1 MAIDRAS
8 IVNALP
14 SPREA
19 KVPGVSGLIKKL
31 DYSSFTPVKGLN
43 PTATASIP
51 YANAVAFRPNPYAYY
66 AKSQSGDDSGDGLFD
81 IPVLGQ
87 ALQALDVSRAIV
99 FSTIKETS
107 DLFQGGEA
115 SVSDWYTQS
124 FHEQVY
130 GSDLLR
136 NWGVDLPPAAMFAA
150 GFVLDVAWDPLTYAA
165 GIGLIARSAKVSDIA
180 LAAAA
185 ASKAAKASKGA
196 DAAEIVRSMDNVFD
210 IVRTAGPVAASA
222 AEPAAMRSLGMQPGI
237 RFILPGTGRI
247 GRTFI
252 ERPLG
257 TILPPLKRAANRRR
271 VKELATAPWRTDA
284 GFDLTT
290 AANQKLVTRRMRGK
304 TTPSGIVGAS
314 PDAVRD
320 AARKAKRLP
329 ISFGLPTQTLRT
341 ASAKTLSLMTSQVGR
356 AVTRSSRSGLIAGRA
371 ATATEQG
378 TKGWLGKLNS
388 QAAVISARRGEDSF
402 AALTAMKVERLG
414 NQGALKSLRWTKE
427 TTSGLD
433 NLVRQARKANVS
445 GRMFDD
451 LMFDAAT
458 TPDDLLLSD
467 PFFSQWVV
475 TSKDGTRTVD
485 PLVDQA
491 KAWWK
496 KAGESAGIPP
506 HEIEEFL
513 YAARFRDDMPTG
525 QGGRNKTVPL
535 FGDDGVPLTGNPTQS
550 RHLME
555 PKQIGVKLLEIRKN
569 RVLKPT
575 PKSKAYAADID
586 RIEQLA
592 RANLG
597 SRMSVADEKV
607 LTAEFEAVM
616 YAELAEGVRYGD
628 NTTNVMTNLH
638 AGEVIKDVD
647 EAGKNVLRQMQA
659 IVDRVSP
666 STLSKGQAK
675 KKAFTFSDDASMVL
689 PRYINV
695 MGSHIRSQTILDLA
709 VRDGLML
716 PGTRFAQGELAE
728 NIVTLNAKLV
738 RNAEQLDALRA
749 QLDAGSGDPSEVA
762 NILADIAASD
772 GITPEFA
779 AKWLNS
785 TDGQLAGTVADLQVQ
800 IDSFGQVLRA
810 ASDGTYY
817 TGLSSDARALLDD
830 VGWRDAVEG
839 PFTQAQGKKI
849 RDMAADGER
858 RLAALADATEF
869 FYQLQ
874 LTAGRLQMQ
883 RNQIGA
889 VLNQWDVGAQ
899 ATDDAVKR
907 FRPSTIRTQ
916 LEEQALQL
924 DELREEVAYVAQNI
938 RGNLEAFDPTL
949 VAGRGLAKLGD
960 PALMQEAQVA
970 LKETMLGL
978 WAAGEDFR
986 RVASTFM
993 DLPADGRVVRVDWK
1007 GGNLGWEVRWNS
1019 QPLAGLGDR
1028 RTLRTL
1034 LGEDRVETMGKVLA
1048 TFDDSPAGRAQAAL
1062 IETMENTRILQQRL
1076 GDLTPGVH
1084 LMEAVAESLD
1094 DADALAALLR
1104 AEYNSDLDVLV
1115 DSFLDQRLGFRAE
1128 LDPKDY
1134 DPRPFMQHPNPRG
1147 VHSSVFRVWADHSN
1161 IGPVLKEF
1169 DAQVAG
1175 AAVKDTAES
1184 QTAAYI
1190 RATLAQNDPMAAEGV
1205 FHRGAVVSEIPA
1217 VGDEISMKPRAWGG
1231 DVDDVARF
1239 SEQTHSLAPG
1249 TKKVIYQIESGDRVQ
1264 FMVMDDSRWRPDR
1277 GGGFREVVGGGKF
1290 RVTGVE
1296 PAWRDITFIKVKQL
1310 EGAVPQVRSRTPP
1323 KVRETMDQLSQNKAA
1338 LGGEIETIVADI
1350 QKIAENVKEVG
1361 NRNTLIRGV
1370 LSNGPDSLMQQRK
1383 LLAAAAKKGDT
1394 AAALQIA
1401 DDSDAAFRAVAKGQG
1416 NAAFVDNYME
1426 GAEGVVR
1433 DILHNFGIE
1442 SSYGRVGNLTKSK
1455 LHGKSFVA
1463 PVDSAMTPEKVA
1475 QLGRQFSEMFEA
1487 VARTADMQEMS
1498 NFLRGYARFQNWWKA
1513 QAVGTP
1519 GFVMRNMLGA
1529 AWMNNQLAGMPL
1541 STMPRVVLIR
1551 DKARRLGQGD
1561 INAGLN
1567 VLIERGGFNLKAGV
1581 VAGGVRVPVD
1591 ELVTFQQW
1599 YTSGIASG
1607 TGGRGID
1614 ITSALD
1620 NAGSLIEGKGLRS
1633 GARAGVWAPWRSD
1646 FKGFSAIRGWNTDV
1660 EFMARG
1666 SLAHH
1671 TMMGGESL
1679 DMAMNQVYKY
1689 HFDYTD
1695 LTEFERRAKQV
1706 IPFWTWQRRALP
1718 VLIESIGRNPK
1729 AWNRISN
1736 FKAEMEYLSPAE
1748 GTEPAYFGENMG
1760 IRLPFNWGGMR
1771 VYTLPSLPFADLAS
1785 WSKGFEAGPNP
1796 GIQDRLLSMT
1806 RPIMESAIPHYK
1818 FPIEWML
1825 DVRTFNQ
1832 VPFSNDLKPAPRWA
1846 GIPALQQLLQLSGN
1860 LQEDANGRLL
1870 MTDKAAYMVEQF
1882 VPVFANASRL
1892 WPNPDPKWQTSA
1904 DMKQIATALN
1914 FVLGL
1919 GFRVNTPKEQRN
1931 EMIRQMYKDS
1941 AEKRRQ
1947 IALAGTYG

>member
-19 KVPGVSGLIKKL
+19 KVPDVSGLIKKL

-43 PTATASIP
+43 PAATASIP

-66 AKSQSGDDSGDGLFD
+66 ANSQSGDDSGDGLFD

-87 ALQALDVSRAIV
+87 ALQAIDVGRAMV

-115 SVSDWYTQS
+115 SISDWYTQS

-165 GIGLIARSAKVSDIA
+165 GIGLIARSAKVADIA

-210 IVRTAGPVAASA
+210 IVRTRGPVAASA

-271 VKELATAPWRTDA
+271 VRELATAPWRTDA

-356 AVTRSSRSGLIAGRA
+356 AVTSSSRNGLIAGRA
-371 ATATEQG
+371 ATEVEQG
-378 TKGWLGKLNS
+378 TKGWLGKINS
-388 QAAVISARRGEDSF
+388 QAAVISARRGENSL

-414 NQGALKSLRWTKE
+414 NQGTLKSLRWTKE

-445 GRMFDD
+445 GASFDD

-513 YAARFRDDMPTG
+513 YAARFRDDMPAG

-555 PKQIGVKLLEIRKN
+555 PKQIGVKLLEIREN

-647 EAGKNVLRQMQA
+647 EAGMNVLRQMQA

-666 STLSKGQAK
+666 STLSKGQVK

-772 GITPEFA
+772 GITPQFA

-800 IDSFGQVLRA
+800 IDSLGQVLRA

-830 VGWRDAVEG
+830 AGWRDAVEG

-970 LKETMLGL
+970 LNETMLGL

-1104 AEYNSDLDVLV
+1104 AEYKSDLDVLV
-1115 DSFLDQRLGFRAE
+1115 DSFLDQRLGLR
-1128 LDPKDY
+1128 DP
-1134 DPRPFMQHPNPRG
+1134 F
-1147 VHSSVFRVWADHSN
+1147 
-1161 IGPVLKEF
+1161 IGPV
-1169 DAQVAG
+1169 VA
-1175 AAVKDTAES
+1175 AAD
-1184 QTAAYI
+1184 
-1190 RATLAQNDPMAAEGV
+1190 GV
-1205 FHRGAVVSEIPA
+1205 APIV
-1217 VGDEISMKPRAWGG
+1217 PRA
-1231 DVDDVARF
+1231 
-1239 SEQTHSLAPG
+1239 P
-1249 TKKVIYQIESGDRVQ
+1249 
-1264 FMVMDDSRWRPDR
+1264 
-1277 GGGFREVVGGGKF
+1277 
-1290 RVTGVE
+1290 
-1296 PAWRDITFIKVKQL
+1296 
-1310 EGAVPQVRSRTPP
+1310 RTPP

-1338 LGGEIETIVADI
+1338 LEGEIETIVADI

-1361 NRNTLIRGV
+1361 NRNTLIRSV

-1487 VARTADMQEMS
+1487 VARTADMKEMS
-1498 NFLRGYARFQNWWKA
+1498 NFLRAYARFQNWWKA
-1513 QAVGTP
+1513 EAVGTP

-1614 ITSALD
+1614 ITSKLD
-1620 NAGSLIEGKGLRS
+1620 NAGELIEGKGLRS
-1633 GARAGVWAPWRSD
+1633 GARAGVWKPWRSD

-1736 FKAEMEYLSPAE
+1736 LKAEMEYLSPAE

-1771 VYTLPSLPFADLAS
+1771 VYTLPSLPFADLAN
-1785 WSKGFEAGPNP
+1785 WSKGFDAGPNA

-1832 VPFSNDLKPAPRWA
+1832 VPFSNDLEPAPRWA

-1870 MTDKAAYMVEQF
+1870 MTDKAAYFVEQF

>member
-1 MAIDRAS
+1 M
-8 IVNALP
+8 
-14 SPREA
+14 
-19 KVPGVSGLIKKL
+19 SGLIKKL
-31 DYSSFTPVKGLN
+31 DYSSFTPVKGLDLS
-43 PTATASIP
+43 ATVNIP
-51 YANAVAFRPNPYAYY
+51 YANYIRPNPYGYHGVR
-66 AKSQSGDDSGDGLFD
+66 SVEGEGGGVFD
-81 IPVLGQ
+81 IPILGPT
-87 ALQALDVSRAIV
+87 LDGLDTMRAMV
-99 FSTIKETS
+99 VSTIQETS
-107 DLFQGGEA
+107 DLFMGGDA
-115 SVSDWYTQS
+115 SISDWYSQAFTDNMMA
-124 FHEQVY
+124 
-130 GSDLLR
+130 SDLLR
-136 NWGVDLPPAAMFAA
+136 NWGVDLPPAGMFAA
-150 GFVLDVAWDPLTYAA
+150 GLALDIALDPLTYIA
-165 GIGLIARSAKVSDIA
+165 GVGLIARASKVQDIA
-180 LAAAA
+180 LAAAT

-210 IVRTAGPVAASA
+210 IVRTRGVIAASA
-222 AEPAAMRSLGMQPGI
+222 AEPAAMRALGIQPGI
-237 RFILPGTGRI
+237 RFIVPGTGRLA
-247 GRTFI
+247 RRVV

-257 TILPPLKRAANRRR
+257 TLLPPLKKAAAKRR
-271 VKELATAPWRTDA
+271 VRELGTAPWATDA
-284 GFDLTT
+284 GFDLTL
-290 AANQKLVTRRMRGK
+290 AANQKLVVQRMMGK
-304 TTPSGIVGAS
+304 APTPGIIGAS
-314 PDAVRD
+314 PEVVNQ
-320 AARKAKRLP
+320 AARKAARLP
-329 ISFGLPTQTLRT
+329 LSVGLPTQTLRT
-341 ASAKTLSLMTSQVGR
+341 GSAKGLSLMTSQIGR
-356 AVTRSSRSGLIAGRA
+356 AVTHSSRAGLIAGRA
-371 ATATEQG
+371 ASETEQG
-378 TKGWLGKLNS
+378 TKGLLGRLNS
-388 QAAVISARRGEDSF
+388 QAAIISARRGKDSQ
-402 AALTAMKVERLG
+402 AALLAMGVERMG
-414 NQGALKSLRWTKE
+414 NQGTLKSLRWNKE
-427 TTSGLD
+427 STDGLD
-433 NLVRQARKANVS
+433 NLVRQGRKSNVS
-445 GRMFDD
+445 GSEFDE

-467 PFFSQWVV
+467 PTFSRWVV
-475 TSKDGTRTVD
+475 TAKDGTRTVD

-525 QGGRNKTVPL
+525 RAGRNKTVPL
-535 FGDDGVPLTGNPTQS
+535 FDDGGIPLTGNPTQS

-555 PKQIGVKLLEIRKN
+555 PKHIGVKLLEIRKN

-592 RANLG
+592 KANLKDPARG
-597 SRMSVADEKV
+597 GILVPDEKA

-616 YAELAEGVRYGD
+616 NAELANGVRYGD

-638 AGEVIKDVD
+638 AGEVIKNVD
-647 EAGKNVLRQMQA
+647 EAGMNVLRQMQA
-659 IVDRVSP
+659 IVDKASP
-666 STLSKGQAK
+666 STLSKGAK
-675 KKAFTFSDDASMVL
+675 KKAFTFSSDASMVL

-695 MGSHIRSQTILDLA
+695 MSSHIRSQTILDLA
-709 VRDGLML
+709 VRDGWML
-716 PGTRFAQGELAE
+716 PGTRFAQGHIAE
-728 NIVTLNAKLV
+728 NIAVLNGKLV
-738 RNAEQLDALRA
+738 KNGEQLDVLRA
-749 QLDAGSGDPSEVA
+749 QLDAGSGDPDEVA

-785 TDGQLAGTVADLQVQ
+785 TDGQLAGSVADLQVQ

-810 ASDGTYY
+810 ASDGNYY
-817 TGLSSDARALLDD
+817 TGLSADARALLDD
-830 VGWRDAVEG
+830 AGWRDAIEG
-839 PFTQAQGKKI
+839 PFTQAQGRKI
-849 RDMAADGER
+849 REMAADGER

-869 FYQLQ
+869 FHQLQ

-889 VLNQWDVGAQ
+889 VLNQWDLGAQ
-899 ATDDAVKR
+899 AGDDAVKR
-907 FRPSTIRTQ
+907 FRPATIRTQ

-924 DELREEVAYVAQNI
+924 DELFDEVADIAKNV

-949 VAGRGLAKLGD
+949 VSGRGLAKLGD

-970 LKETMLGL
+970 LKETLLGL
-978 WAAGEDFR
+978 WAAGDDFR

-1034 LGEDRVETMGKVLA
+1034 LGEDRVEIMHKVLA

-1062 IETMENTRILQQRL
+1062 IETMENTRILEQRL

-1084 LMEAVAESLD
+1084 LMDAVGQSLD
-1094 DADALAALLR
+1094 DADALTTLLR
-1104 AEYNSDLDVLV
+1104 AEYKSDLDVLV

-1231 DVDDVARF
+1231 DVDDAAGF

-1264 FMVMDDSRWRPDR
+1264 FMVMDESRWRPDR

-1338 LGGEIETIVADI
+1338 LEGEIEAMVADI
-1350 QKIAENVKEVG
+1350 QTIAQTVKEVG
-1361 NRNTLIRGV
+1361 NRNTLIRSV

-1383 LLAAAAKKGDT
+1383 LLEAAARKGDT
-1394 AAALQIA
+1394 AAALEIA
-1401 DDSDAAFRAVAKGQG
+1401 DDPVAAFRAVAKGQG
-1416 NAAFVDNYME
+1416 NAAFVDKYME
-1426 GAEGVVR
+1426 GAEGVLKDV
-1433 DILHNFGIE
+1433 LHNFGIE

-1463 PVDSAMTPEKVA
+1463 PVDTPMTPARAAE
-1475 QLGRQFSEMFEA
+1475 LGRHFSEMFEA

-1498 NFLRGYARFQNWWKA
+1498 NFLKSYARVQNWWKA

-1529 AWMNNQLAGMPL
+1529 AWMNNQLAEMPL
-1541 STMPRVVLIR
+1541 HMMPRVVKIR
-1551 DKARRLGQGD
+1551 DKARRLGKGD
-1561 INAGLN
+1561 VNAGLKI
-1567 VLIERGGFNLKAGV
+1567 LIDRGGFNLKLGIY
-1581 VAGGVRVPVD
+1581 AGGTKVPVD
-1591 ELVTFQQW
+1591 ELVTFQKW
-1599 YTSGIASG
+1599 YASGIASG
-1607 TGGRGID
+1607 TGGRGVD
-1614 ITSALD
+1614 ITSGLD
-1620 NAGSLIEGKGLRS
+1620 KAGQLVEGKGARS
-1633 GARAGVWAPWRSD
+1633 GFKAGKWAPWSAD

-1671 TMMGGESL
+1671 AMMGGESL
-1679 DMAMNQVYKY
+1679 DTAMTKVYKY

-1718 VLIESIGRNPK
+1718 VLIESVGRNPK
-1729 AWNRISN
+1729 AWNRITN
-1736 FKAEMEYLSPAE
+1736 FKAEMEHLSPAE

-1760 IRLPFNWGGMR
+1760 IRLPFKWGGMR
-1771 VYTLPSLPFADLAS
+1771 VYTLPSLPFADLAN
-1785 WSKGFEAGPNP
+1785 WAKAADAGPNA
-1796 GIQDRLLSMT
+1796 GIQDYILNAS
-1806 RPIMESAIPHYK
+1806 RPFMESAIPHYK
-1818 FPIEWML
+1818 FPAEWAM

-1832 VPFSNDLKPAPRWA
+1832 VPFSNDLKPAPKWA
-1846 GIPALQQLLQLSGN
+1846 SIPVLQQVLQASGN
-1860 LQEDANGRLL
+1860 LQQDANGRLL

-1892 WPNPDPKWQTSA
+1892 DPNVDPKWQSSA

-1931 EMIRQMYKDS
+1931 EKIRQMYKDS

-1947 IALAGTYG
+1947 QALAGRYG

>member
-19 KVPGVSGLIKKL
+19 KAPGVSGLIKKL

-81 IPVLGQ
+81 IPVLGP

-115 SVSDWYTQS
+115 SISDWYTQS

-165 GIGLIARSAKVSDIA
+165 GVGLIARSAKVSDIA

-555 PKQIGVKLLEIRKN
+555 PKQIGVKLLEIRES

-830 VGWRDAVEG
+830 AGWRDAVEG

-970 LKETMLGL
+970 LNETMLGL

-1104 AEYNSDLDVLV
+1104 AEYKSDLDVLV
-1115 DSFLDQRLGFRAE
+1115 DSFLDQRLGLR
-1128 LDPKDY
+1128 DP
-1134 DPRPFMQHPNPRG
+1134 
-1147 VHSSVFRVWADHSN
+1147 V
-1161 IGPVLKEF
+1161 IGPVAAAA
-1169 DAQVAG
+1169 DGVAPI
-1175 AAVKDTAES
+1175 V
-1184 QTAAYI
+1184 
-1190 RATLAQNDPMAAEGV
+1190 
-1205 FHRGAVVSEIPA
+1205 
-1217 VGDEISMKPRAWGG
+1217 PRA
-1231 DVDDVARF
+1231 
-1239 SEQTHSLAPG
+1239 P
-1249 TKKVIYQIESGDRVQ
+1249 
-1264 FMVMDDSRWRPDR
+1264 
-1277 GGGFREVVGGGKF
+1277 
-1290 RVTGVE
+1290 
-1296 PAWRDITFIKVKQL
+1296 
-1310 EGAVPQVRSRTPP
+1310 RTPP

-1338 LGGEIETIVADI
+1338 LEGEIEAMVADI

-1361 NRNTLIRGV
+1361 NRNTLIRSV
-1370 LSNGPDSLMQQRK
+1370 LHNGPDSLMQQRK
-1383 LLAAAAKKGDT
+1383 LLEAAAKKGDT